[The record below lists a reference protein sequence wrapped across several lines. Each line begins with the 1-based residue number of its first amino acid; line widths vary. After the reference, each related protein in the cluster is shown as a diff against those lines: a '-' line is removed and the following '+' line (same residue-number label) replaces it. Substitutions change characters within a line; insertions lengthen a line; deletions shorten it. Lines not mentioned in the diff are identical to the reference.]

1 MAVILVRTDR
11 RTVSVHP
18 MICLYQLDVHGLV
31 NQQTYQVVPSNVF
44 IVAKI
49 GKILTNHQEDK
60 SILVILHFRILL
72 YNEKEIPPYAVTCKS
87 IE

>member
-1 MAVILVRTDR
+1 
-11 RTVSVHP
+11 

-49 GKILTNHQEDK
+49 GKILTNHQKDK

-72 YNEKEIPPYAVTCKS
+72 YNERDHRMQ
-87 IE
+87 